1 MKEKCRLLTEWLKF
15 CWGDVIDLN
24 KNWKYYFASS
34 LRFYLYLFSQKISF
48 QDAINFHSNVLD
60 LQMKSPVIAIDEGR
74 KSEEELFQIVEKSI
88 PTYPSLVISV
98 PVSLMQTNLWY
109 LF

>member
-1 MKEKCRLLTEWLKF
+1 
-15 CWGDVIDLN
+15 
-24 KNWKYYFASS
+24 
-34 LRFYLYLFSQKISF
+34 
-48 QDAINFHSNVLD
+48 
-60 LQMKSPVIAIDEGR
+60 MKSPVIAIDEGR